1 VFRADTPQKI
11 GQNIKY
17 DAIVLAGAGLPL
29 GGIAFD
35 TMLASYCL
43 DPGRRSHGLDALA
56 LDLCGHAMIPFA
68 ALFPTRGRR
77 KDIRAAPLDRVTEYA
92 CEDADYTLRLK
103 HVFDPMLEAS
113 TVKSLFEDVEMPLC
127 AVLTRMEMTGVRVDV
142 DFLRAMSE
150 RYAREISA
158 LEERI
163 YAAVGEPFN
172 INSTHKLR
180 EILFGKLGLKPARK
194 TKTGYSTDVDVLM
207 SLSSEH
213 EVVDMLLDYRQR
225 VKLKSTYIDALPRL
239 VHPVTGRVHTSY
251 NQAVATTGRLS
262 SSDPN
267 LQNIPIRTSEGREI
281 RRAFVARKPGWVL
294 LDADYSQIE
303 LRILAHLS
311 GDDELVRAFMDDAD
325 VHRRTAA
332 RVMGVSESEVTPDMR
347 ARAKTVNFGI
357 IYGMGARGLAQSL
370 GIEVEEAR
378 HFIDEYFRS
387 YPGVKRFIDDTIAV
401 ARRDRSITTMLG
413 RVRMLPDIDSSN
425 RGTRSFSERIAV
437 NTPVQGT
444 AADIIKLAMLAI
456 DRELA
461 GRGLQAQMILQVHDE
476 LLLDVPEGELEVV
489 KDLVRRCMEGAL
501 ALRVPLRVDAGTG
514 ADWLEAH

>member
-1 VFRADTPQKI
+1 
-11 GQNIKY
+11 
-17 DAIVLAGAGLPL
+17 
-29 GGIAFD
+29 
-35 TMLASYCL
+35 
-43 DPGRRSHGLDALA
+43 
-56 LDLCGHAMIPFA
+56 
-68 ALFPTRGRR
+68 
-77 KDIRAAPLDRVTEYA
+77 
-92 CEDADYTLRLK
+92 
-103 HVFDPMLEAS
+103 
-113 TVKSLFEDVEMPLC
+113 
-127 AVLTRMEMTGVRVDV
+127 
-142 DFLRAMSE
+142 
-150 RYAREISA
+150 
-158 LEERI
+158 
-163 YAAVGEPFN
+163 VGEPFN

-180 EILFGKLGLKPARK
+180 EILFGKLGLKPARR

-207 SLSSEH
+207 SLSAEH

-239 VHPVTGRVHTSY
+239 VHRATGRVHTSY

-267 LQNIPIRTSEGREI
+267 LQNIPIRTAEGREI
-281 RRAFVARKPGWVL
+281 RRAFVARGPGWVL

-311 GDDELVRAFMDDAD
+311 GDAELVGAFMEDAD

-332 RVMGVSESEVTPDMR
+332 RVMGVAEEDVTPEMR

-370 GIEVEEAR
+370 DIDVEQAR
-378 HFIDEYFRS
+378 SFIDDYFRS
-387 YPGVKRFIDDTIAV
+387 YPGVKHFIDDTIAA
-401 ARRDRSITTMLG
+401 ARQDHAIATMLG

-425 RGTRSFSERIAV
+425 RGARSFSERVAV

-456 DRELA
+456 DRELGA
-461 GRGLQAQMILQVHDE
+461 RGLGAEMILQVHDE
-476 LLLDVPEGELEVV
+476 LLLDVPVDELDAV
-489 KDLVRRCMEGAL
+489 KDLVRRCMESAI
-501 ALRVPLRVDAGTG
+501 ALRVPLKVDMGTG